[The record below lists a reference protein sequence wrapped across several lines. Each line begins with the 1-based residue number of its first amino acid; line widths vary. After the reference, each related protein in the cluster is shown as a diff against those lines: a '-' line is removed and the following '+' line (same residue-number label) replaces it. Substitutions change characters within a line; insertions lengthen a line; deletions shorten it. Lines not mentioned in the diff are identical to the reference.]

1 MRATQVRFSHN
12 RSCDIIGSSN
22 LLLSDAFDVIRDSK
36 DNVTLVDFS
45 PLDAKYVD
53 TLAFEWSDL
62 SRDPEVFYRS
72 MPLPLRLPCRAT
84 SD

>member
-1 MRATQVRFSHN
+1 M
-12 RSCDIIGSSN
+12 
-22 LLLSDAFDVIRDSK
+22 IRDSK

-62 SRDPEVFYRS
+62 SRDPEVFYQS
-72 MPLPLRLPCRAT
+72 VCRAVPLALAIECFR
-84 SD
+84 